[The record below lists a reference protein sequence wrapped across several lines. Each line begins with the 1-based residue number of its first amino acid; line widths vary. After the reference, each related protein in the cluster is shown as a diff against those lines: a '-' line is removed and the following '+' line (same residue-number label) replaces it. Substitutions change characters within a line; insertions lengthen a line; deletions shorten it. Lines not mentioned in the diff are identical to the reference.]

1 MSMSW
6 LFLLL
11 VLSAQSS
18 LAQRGSLNVSSST
31 SCWPGLFT
39 QLAAA
44 SFDGVMSFDYSMP
57 PGMPTGYVQSSPQPQ
72 PWWGTMW
79 TRDAGTFLRECV
91 LWGDLKAAAA
101 AAQVLLQVAPLNP
114 SGYIAYP
121 GRFDLLKPGD
131 TSLSEVDASASI
143 FISSTLLWHR
153 LPPAHPLHLPL
164 LTFLLGN
171 TSIVRGFKAQL
182 LHSPL
187 VHGSGEFGGGAFT
200 PGEWVNV
207 AQNAFVAAAFDAAAS
222 ICRSVGGSAC
232 TDDWAADANI
242 LRAAMLDTLTNE
254 TTGGWYATQRALQFH
269 ACSRLMRC
277 LQGTGQS
284 MPPLSNQTPR

>member
-1 MSMSW
+1 MSCSTAWYTAPHRSSLHPPSSFFQRRPTHLLLPISMSW

-11 VLSAQSS
+11 VLSAHSS
-18 LAQRGSLNVSSST
+18 LAQRGSLNISSST

-44 SFDGVMSFDYSMP
+44 SFDGVISFDYSMP
-57 PGMPTGYVQSSPQPQ
+57 PGMPTGYVQSLPQPQ

-91 LWGDLKAAAA
+91 LWGDLKTAAA

-114 SGYIAYP
+114 SGFIAYP

-153 LPPAHPLHLPL
+153 LPPAPPCTCRCSPFFLETPL
-164 LTFLLGN
+164 LCGDSKRSCCTVLLSMAVASLGAA
-171 TSIVRGFKAQL
+171 VLR
-182 LHSPL
+182 P
-187 VHGSGEFGGGAFT
+187 VSG
-200 PGEWVNV
+200 
-207 AQNAFVAAAFDAAAS
+207 
-222 ICRSVGGSAC
+222 
-232 TDDWAADANI
+232 
-242 LRAAMLDTLTNE
+242 
-254 TTGGWYATQRALQFH
+254 
-269 ACSRLMRC
+269 
-277 LQGTGQS
+277 
-284 MPPLSNQTPR
+284 